1 VSNPGNPFG
10 AFGDDDDPM
19 AAMGAMFGDLSR
31 LLSGSGDWESA
42 AQIAAG
48 VASEGRPEANV
59 DPADRIQVE
68 QLARAVEVQMDGVA
82 GVSIP
87 GGFNVEA
94 LNRSQWAKRFLDDH
108 RSLLSGIADSLGGGL
123 AAGFAELGDPD
134 QLSMPG
140 MESMGVPPEMLRQV
154 MRMMGP
160 MLLQMMAG
168 STAGHLA
175 VRTLGHYEL
184 PLPRPVSAPS
194 TMVLN
199 NVDSFASDWELPVD
213 GIRFWV
219 LLSDAAHQ
227 SVLGIPHVADRITG
241 LVGDY
246 TSAFATDPEVIER
259 QAGDLGLDEMIGDSM
274 GDIES
279 IQNLAGNPD
288 AVLGAMQSDRQ
299 RAIIPE
305 LVAVSAVVGGWVD
318 HILDKV
324 GAPMIAEYP
333 SITEALRRRR
343 VEAGPQ
349 TRFVE
354 RLFGLELSQVAFDR
368 GGAFINGV
376 IDRADESA
384 LKRLW
389 NEPENLPTAT
399 ELDAPGLW
407 MARVG
412 IESRDLPMEDFEIPD
427 APNF

>member
-1 VSNPGNPFG
+1 
-10 AFGDDDDPM
+10 M
-19 AAMGAMFGDLSR
+19 AAMGAMFSDLGR
-31 LLSGSGDWESA
+31 MLGGGGEWEAA

-48 VASEGRPEANV
+48 VAGEGHPETNV
-59 DPADRIQVE
+59 DPADRIQIE

-82 GVSIP
+82 RLSIP
-87 GGFNVEA
+87 GGFSVEA
-94 LNRSQWAKRFLDDH
+94 LNRAQWSKRFLDDH
-108 RSLLSGIADSLGGGL
+108 RSVLSGIADSLGGGL
-123 AAGFAELGDPD
+123 AAGFAELGDP
-134 QLSMPG
+134 QQMSLPG
-140 MESMGVPPEMLRQV
+140 MESMGMPPELLQQV

-175 VRTLGHYEL
+175 VRALGHYEL
-184 PLPRPVSAPS
+184 PLPRPSGEPS
-194 TMVLN
+194 TMVLG
-199 NVDSFASDWELPVD
+199 NVDAFASDWELPVD

-219 LLSDAAHQ
+219 LLSDAAHK
-227 SVLGIPHVADRITG
+227 SVLDIPHVAQRITN

-246 TSAFATDPEVIER
+246 TSSFATDPEVIER
-259 QAGDLGLDEMIGDSM
+259 QAEALGIDQILGDSIGDM
-274 GDIES
+274 ES

-305 LVAVSAVVGGWVD
+305 LVAVSAVIGGWVD

-354 RLFGLELSQVAFDR
+354 RLFGLELSQDAFDR
-368 GGAFINGV
+368 GSAFITGV
-376 IDRADESA
+376 IERADESA
-384 LKRLW
+384 LKQLW
-389 NEPENLPTAT
+389 SEPQNLPTAT

-427 APNF
+427 IPDF